1 MVATDRL
8 FIRIDSCSNIEE
20 VKNQFP
26 ELDFLTYLYAIFG
39 FYNIPTSSII
49 NKLNMNEEDYFN
61 ILDGKVSPTRDQIL
75 QLTKAIN
82 LDIKKT
88 NFLLTLAN
96 KSTLNPKDSRDGLII
111 FSIKNHYNLKEIN
124 LILSNCHLQNIK

>member
-8 FIRIDSCSNIEE
+8 FLRVDCCSNIDE

-39 FYNIPTSSII
+39 FYDIPTSSII
-49 NKLNMNEEDYFN
+49 DKLYMGEEEYYN

-75 QLTKAIN
+75 QITKAIN

-88 NFLLTLAN
+88 NFLLTLAD
-96 KSTLNPKDSRDGLII
+96 KRTLDPKDSRDGLII